1 MDGSDHFT
9 DSRLFKVLGG
19 YIGLAGIAIAMIFV
33 AFIILIFIVRIIQ
46 YPHLRQ
52 QVIDH
57 MTGKSTR
64 SIHTRILKTIVF
76 FLFTAGLFG
85 LTFYSI
91 YKMIYDPPNVLPA
104 IFESNTI
111 SPSILF
117 CPSID
122 SELTFIA
129 ADYHDSFNGFN
140 DIELFMQLKTS
151 YDLND
156 GFSIIT
162 GNNGRCHFFD
172 GRLTSKPNDSIG
184 GYYHIQFQSNNS
196 TSIVIFIGDTHD
208 KMDWTLLIPEGNV
221 FNDVGVEILNDGGIL
236 QYTEGRRQVLDG
248 SYTYRSFLTSIIKN
262 AFEVIKVDEQIIS
275 IGIIAPKRVIKEVET
290 PSFKLADLFSNIG
303 GYLSIWVIFAFLF
316 GGRRANPFG
325 FVTRFVFIK
334 QDREKL
340 LKELEK
346 MKNDRKSKISTL
358 EREVD
363 NATETNKP
371 SNQDELRN
379 LLARYYVDMDFY
391 EHAIKS
397 FDV

>member
-1 MDGSDHFT
+1 MDGSDNFT

-19 YIGLAGIAIAMIFV
+19 YVGLAGIAIAMIFV
-33 AFIILIFIVRIIQ
+33 AFIIFIFIVRIIQ

-52 QVIDH
+52 QIIDH
-57 MTGKSTR
+57 ITSKSTR
-64 SIHTRILKTIVF
+64 SIHTRILKMIVF
-76 FLFTAGLFG
+76 FLFTAG
-85 LTFYSI
+85 T
-91 YKMIYDPPNVLPA
+91 
-104 IFESNTI
+104 
-111 SPSILF
+111 
-117 CPSID
+117 D
-122 SELTFIA
+122 SELIFLS

-140 DIELFMQLKTS
+140 DIELFMEL
-151 YDLND
+151 
-156 GFSIIT
+156 
-162 GNNGRCHFFD
+162 
-172 GRLTSKPNDSIG
+172 
-184 GYYHIQFQSNNS
+184 
-196 TSIVIFIGDTHD
+196 
-208 KMDWTLLIPEGNV
+208 
-221 FNDVGVEILNDGGIL
+221 
-236 QYTEGRRQVLDG
+236 
-248 SYTYRSFLTSIIKN
+248 
-262 AFEVIKVDEQIIS
+262 DEQVIS
-275 IGIIAPKRVIKEVET
+275 IGIIAPKRVIKEVEA

-316 GGRRANPFG
+316 GGKRANPFG

-363 NATETNKP
+363 NATETNSP

-397 FDV
+397 LGV

>member
-1 MDGSDHFT
+1 
-9 DSRLFKVLGG
+9 
-19 YIGLAGIAIAMIFV
+19 MIFV

-91 YKMIYDPPNVLPA
+91 YKMIYDPPTYYQQYLNQTQFHHPY
-104 IFESNTI
+104 F
-111 SPSILF
+111 F

-122 SELTFIA
+122 SELIFIT

-140 DIELFMQLKTS
+140 DIELFMQRKTS
-151 YDLND
+151 YNLND

-184 GYYHIQFQSNNS
+184 GYYHIQFQSINS

-275 IGIIAPKRVIKEVET
+275 IGNNSTEK
-290 PSFKLADLFSNIG
+290 G